1 METLFSKTKIA
12 HSRRVFCKPADMKKK
27 LTIKDLNKGFDMF
40 ISNNEVK
47 SRTEKNKYIP
57 EFMYV

>member
-12 HSRRVFCKPADMKKK
+12 HSRRVFCKEKEVKTK
-27 LTIKDLNKGFDMF
+27 LLMLDLEKGFDMF

-47 SRTEKNKYIP
+47 SRKDKLHCIP